1 MLKVCFH
8 YLLDFDPY
16 EGPGCRRRVSSEEQ
30 MSNKKERRG
39 IGPVLCPKVALLLEK
54 RDEKVGSCVTQKK
67 PQDTPNPTIPF

>member
-1 MLKVCFH
+1 MR
-8 YLLDFDPY
+8 DQDA
-16 EGPGCRRRVSSEEQ
+16 EEEYQ
-30 MSNKKERRG
+30 VKKERRG